1 MSALT
6 PQRLEIAAW
15 LATCAALAAG
25 IGQQTDWGQRW
36 HLPAQE
42 AMAVDGEFKAPP
54 LSPAFVVPPTD
65 RFLEVTL
72 RPLWLPDRAVPPP
85 TTQPQVAQTPL
96 KDRYILTGT
105 MVTPIGGFATL
116 VDKTGNRSRSVSEGD
131 EIAKGIVLLDVFDNK
146 VVLQQGESVE
156 TIIIQTGGVAPAA
169 PARRAAPAVK
179 PADAN
184 TAPTQAAG
192 TASPPDPSG
201 MPAADAQDA
210 KPAATAAAEPKA
222 KRPRIPF
229 PWEAPPAAPSGN
241 QKQ

>member
-15 LATCAALAAG
+15 LATCAALVAG

-36 HLPAQE
+36 HLPPQE

-54 LSPAFVVPPTD
+54 LSTAFVVPPTD
-65 RFLEVTL
+65 RFLEVSL

-85 TTQPQVAQTPL
+85 TTQTQVVQTPL

-105 MVTPIGGFATL
+105 MITPEARYAHIIEKA
-116 VDKTGNRSRSVSEGD
+116 GNRSRTVMEGT
-131 EIAKGIVLLDVFDNK
+131 ELAKDLLLVTVDANEVF
-146 VVLQQGESVE
+146 VLQGEQQE
-156 TIIIQTGGVAPAA
+156 RLAIQTGGVAPAA